1 VKIYIDM
8 EMDWSDIRTIE
19 MIASKVGLDPEST
32 IKLLIRRGIESMV
45 NQVPVK
51 PDNSGKENKKKR

>member
-1 VKIYIDM
+1 M

>member
-1 VKIYIDM
+1 MKIYIDM

-51 PDNSGKENKKKR
+51 PDNVEKENKKKR

>member
-51 PDNSGKENKKKR
+51 PDNVEKENKKKR